1 MSPADES
8 LRGEAIEVAEALE
21 AVRAAVRRNA
31 GYRAATDV
39 PPAQRSHAL
48 TELSDLAV
56 ISAHLP
62 VTWSTPVVGRAIAYS
77 KRGMRILL
85 RWYVN
90 PIVEQQN
97 TFNEALVRTMAS
109 LEQRLQ
115 EIERQLSQR
124 APDGDS

>member
-1 MSPADES
+1 MSSGEKS
-8 LRGEAIEVAEALE
+8 LRREANDVAEALE

-31 GYRAATDV
+31 GYHSATDV
-39 PPAQRSHAL
+39 PRLQRSHAL
-48 TELSDLAV
+48 TELADLAV

-85 RWYVN
+85 RWYIN

-97 TFNEALVRTMAS
+97 TFNEALVRAIAS
-109 LEQRLQ
+109 LEERLQ
-115 EIERQLSQR
+115 EIERQLTTPT
-124 APDGDS
+124 PDGDS

>member
-1 MSPADES
+1 MSANEKALHS
-8 LRGEAIEVAEALE
+8 EMNEVAEALE

-31 GYRAATDV
+31 GYLSATDV
-39 PPAQRSHAL
+39 PVAERSHAL

-97 TFNEALVRTMAS
+97 TFNEALVRAIAS
-109 LEQRLQ
+109 LEERLH
-115 EIERQLSQR
+115 EIERQLS
-124 APDGDS
+124 APESEIES

>member
-1 MSPADES
+1 MSRSEKA
-8 LRGEAIEVAEALE
+8 LRGDVNEVAQALE

-31 GYRAATDV
+31 GYLSATDV

-62 VTWSTPVVGRAIAYS
+62 VTWSTPFVGRAISYS

-85 RWYVN
+85 RWYIN

-97 TFNEALVRTMAS
+97 TFNEALVRTIAS
-109 LEQRLQ
+109 IEERLQ
-115 EIERQLSQR
+115 EIELQLSQR
-124 APDGDS
+124 AQDGES